1 MKARWLKMPVFAPG
15 QHSELTVTVD
25 GALFT
30 TGFAVAIRRMQN
42 VVFGLGP
49 TRIEGSPGQRFPGPK
64 TKPAKESQNKLRFP
78 CGSSGPTASR
88 IVQ

>member
-30 TGFAVAIRRMQN
+30 TGFAVAVRRMQ
-42 VVFGLGP
+42 
-49 TRIEGSPGQRFPGPK
+49 
-64 TKPAKESQNKLRFP
+64 
-78 CGSSGPTASR
+78 
-88 IVQ
+88 